1 MTFDLNYV
9 CVVCARLKR
18 NSVSNLICI
27 RIKESHAIEY
37 SRDPP
42 RDSISTE
49 SMNTTF
55 Q

>member
-1 MTFDLNYV
+1 MYALFVQDFNGKSFKSYLY
-9 CVVCARLKR
+9 
-18 NSVSNLICI
+18 
-27 RIKESHAIEY
+27 KESHTLEY

-42 RDSISTE
+42 RDTISTE